1 MKKKVLIII
10 GIAVAVLAIGALI
23 YAAITIHKSQNSDS
37 KYLKEI
43 SYAELEKKIEAKED
57 FILVFS
63 RTTCSHCAEYKPIL
77 ASTLAEYEITAY
89 VVELDELTDEETAK
103 LKDIAN
109 VSGTP
114 TTIFMQNGE
123 ETTTASRMVGSNHS
137 KEDIVKKLKAFGYIN
152 E

>member
-10 GIAVAVLAIGALI
+10 ALIAVGSLI
-23 YAAITIHKSQNSDS
+23 YAAITIHKTQNDDS

-43 SYAELEKKIEAKED
+43 SYAELEKKITNKD
-57 FILVFS
+57 NFILVFS
-63 RTTCSHCAEYKPIL
+63 RTTCSHCAEFKPIL
-77 ASTLAEYEITAY
+77 ASTLADYDITAY
-89 VVELDELTDEETAK
+89 VVELDQLTDEENAK

-123 ETTTASRMVGSNHS
+123 ETTTASRMVGSNHT
-137 KEDIVKKLKAFGYIN
+137 KEDIVKKLKAFGYID

>member
-1 MKKKVLIII
+1 MKKKFLIII
-10 GIAVAVLAIGALI
+10 GIAIAVLAIGALI
-23 YAAITIHKSQNSDS
+23 YAAITIHKTQNDDS

-43 SYAELEKKIEAKED
+43 SYTELEKKIEAKDD

-63 RTTCSHCAEYKPIL
+63 RTTCSHCAEFKPVL
-77 ASTLAEYEITAY
+77 ASTLAEYKITAY
-89 VVELDELTDEETAK
+89 VVELDELTDAENAK

-114 TTIFMQNGE
+114 TTIFMQKGE
-123 ETTTASRMVGSNHS
+123 ETTTASRLVGSNHS